1 MIIQNKN
8 IRRNIL
14 SALSDENMSKILES
28 TSVSEKTVFEIMQEQ
43 KIPHSTTYRKI
54 KQLLKYGLL
63 ALYRSKITE
72 GKKVA
77 FYKSTFRSIQ
87 INYSGSSE
95 YKIEAISNSDVLE
108 KISKR
113 FYDFDED

>member
-1 MIIQNKN
+1 
-8 IRRNIL
+8 
-14 SALSDENMSKILES
+14 MSKILES
-28 TSVSEKTVFEIMQEQ
+28 TSVCEKTVFEIMQEQ
-43 KIPHSTTYRKI
+43 RMPHSTAYRKI

-63 ALYRSKITE
+63 ALYRSKITD

-95 YKIEAISNSDVLE
+95 YKIEATSNSDVLE

>member
-1 MIIQNKN
+1 
-8 IRRNIL
+8 
-14 SALSDENMSKILES
+14 MSKILES
-28 TSVSEKTVFEIMQEQ
+28 TSVCEKTVFEIMQEQ
-43 KIPHSTTYRKI
+43 SMPHSTAYRKI

-63 ALYRSKITE
+63 ALYRSKITD

-95 YKIEAISNSDVLE
+95 YKIEATSNSDVLE